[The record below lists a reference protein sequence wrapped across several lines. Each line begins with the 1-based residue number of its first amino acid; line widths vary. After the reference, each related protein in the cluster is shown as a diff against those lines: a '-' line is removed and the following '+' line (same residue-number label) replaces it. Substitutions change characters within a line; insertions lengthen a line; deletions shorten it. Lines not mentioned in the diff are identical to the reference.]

1 VSGKE
6 TTPGHFGLLIVC
18 VIPGFT
24 ALHGLP
30 APSAALAPPSL
41 SGCGADATIAG
52 FLFGSVE
59 AITAGL
65 IVSAVRWLVIDTL
78 HHATGLRR
86 PDLDFASFGANVP
99 ALEFLVRNHYWYYQF
114 YANMVVAFAY
124 AGATLPQVRGTSAW
138 AYAML
143 AILFLLASRDA
154 LRKFYDRAARL
165 LPPRGDAHGPV
176 LIIPA

>member
-6 TTPGHFGLLIVC
+6 TTPSHFGLLIVC

-30 APSAALAPPSL
+30 SPSAAMPPSPP
-41 SGCGADATIAG
+41 GFAADATIAG

-65 IVSAVRWLVIDTL
+65 IVSAVRWLVVDTL
-78 HHATGLRR
+78 HHATGLKR
-86 PDLDFASFGANVP
+86 PDLDFASFGANVQ
-99 ALEFLVRNHYWYYQF
+99 AFEFLVRNHYWYYQF
-114 YANMVVAFAY
+114 YANMVVALAY
-124 AGATLPQVRGTSAW
+124 AGATLPRVRGTSAW

-143 AILFLLASRDA
+143 AILFLLGSRDA

-165 LPPRGDAHGPV
+165 LPPRSDAHGPV
-176 LIIPA
+176 LIVPA